1 MDHFERELSRMM
13 RDTQEHAPFEP
24 RHRDRL
30 RSGVRS
36 RRRARV
42 AQRAV
47 GCALAVAGLGI
58 GFFLLPRDPV
68 ENRPQAP
75 LPRPVT
81 SPAGPTTTPTRTP
94 DAPASRSVTAP
105 PPTATADPTIEGTVG
120 PSETPT
126 TTGDPDGLPSGPNV
140 SSTTSPPP
148 TSSSGATHT
157 PSAPTTMPSTN
168 DPSATWG
175 SADTG

>member
-24 RHRDRL
+24 RHRQRL

-36 RRRARV
+36 RHRARV

-47 GCALAVAGLGI
+47 GSALVVAGLGI
-58 GFFLLPRDPV
+58 GFWLLPHDPA

-75 LPRPVT
+75 LPRPAV
-81 SPAGPTTTPTRTP
+81 SPAAPTTTPTEVP
-94 DAPASRSVTAP
+94 DTSSPGSSTAGLP
-105 PPTATADPTIEGTVG
+105 TETADATIDGTGGLSGTPTATSRSDTA
-120 PSETPT
+120 PS
-126 TTGDPDGLPSGPNV
+126 LPGVP
-140 SSTTSPPP
+140 STTSLPP
-148 TSSSGATHT
+148 TTNSGVTHT
-157 PSAPTTMPSTN
+157 PSAPATMPSNVDASSTE
-168 DPSATWG
+168 G

>member
-24 RHRDRL
+24 RHRQRL

-81 SPAGPTTTPTRTP
+81 SPAAPTTTPTRTP
-94 DAPASRSVTAP
+94 DAPPSRSSAAP
-105 PPTATADPTIEGTVG
+105 PPTATADPTVGGTVG

-126 TTGDPDGLPSGPNV
+126 MPGNATRPPSGAST
-140 SSTTSPPP
+140 SSTAAPPP
-148 TSSSGATHT
+148 TSDSAATHT
-157 PSAPTTMPSTN
+157 PSAPTTMPSNN